1 MFVPALNHHQFACCR
16 FVFMQSPRNADQ
28 IARLLCFMFPA
39 LHRRFFFLLACFLCQ
54 TAAADCV
61 DSIRWSVDPVQCNGL
76 RNGILRIDS
85 VFGGEPPYYFSLDGQ
100 SFSTR
105 PTFDRLA
112 AGAYLLR
119 VKDNTGCSKEWVV
132 VVTEPE
138 LLQVKLR
145 TTDTLVVSGALFSL
159 LAEVVPQNAPLQS
172 ITWRP
177 PDLFTFP
184 NHLVQTLSIHQ
195 NTTFAIEIQ
204 NDAGCIARDQVTVN
218 VEETNLYF
226 PNIIKPSSNQDAYF
240 TLFAGEGVLRI
251 VMLQIF
257 SRAGDLVFERT
268 TFSPNDPLKGWNG
281 RANGQAVQTGV
292 YPWRAV
298 IEYLDG
304 QVKHFWGTVT
314 VVN

>member
-1 MFVPALNHHQFACCR
+1 
-16 FVFMQSPRNADQ
+16 
-28 IARLLCFMFPA
+28 MFPA
-39 LHRRFFFLLACFLCQ
+39 SHISLLCLLTCFICQ
-54 TAAADCV
+54 RAAADCV
-61 DSIRWSVDPVQCNGL
+61 DSIKWSVDPVQCNGL
-76 RNGILRIDS
+76 RNGILHIDS

-105 PTFDRLA
+105 PSFDRLA
-112 AGAYLLR
+112 AGAYNLR
-119 VKDNTGCSKEWVV
+119 VKDNTGCTKEWAVL
-132 VVTEPE
+132 VTEPE

-159 LAEVVPQNAPLQS
+159 VAEVVPNVPLQS

-177 PDLFTFP
+177 PDLFPFP
-184 NHLVQTLSIHQ
+184 DNLVQTLSIQQ

-204 NDAGCIARDQVTVN
+204 NEAGCIARDQVMVN

-251 VMLQIF
+251 GLLQIF

-268 TFSPNDPLKGWNG
+268 AFSPNDPLKGWNG
-281 RANGQAVQTGV
+281 RANGKTVQTGV

-304 QVKHFWGTVT
+304 QVKHLWGTVT

>member
-1 MFVPALNHHQFACCR
+1 
-16 FVFMQSPRNADQ
+16 
-28 IARLLCFMFPA
+28 MFPA
-39 LHRRFFFLLACFLCQ
+39 LHHHFSCLFLCFICQ
-54 TAAADCV
+54 IAAADCV

-76 RNGILRIDS
+76 RNGIIHVDS
-85 VFGGEPPYYFSLDGQ
+85 IFGGEPPYYFSLDGQ

-112 AGAYLLR
+112 AGEYILR
-119 VKDNTGCSKEWVV
+119 VKDNSGCAKEWTV

-145 TTDTLVVSGALFSL
+145 TSDSLVVPGEVFL
-159 LAEVVPQNAPLQS
+159 LYAEVEPQTVHLQN

-177 PDLFTFP
+177 PELFTYFD
-184 NHLVQTLSIHQ
+184 TLLQRVAITQ

-204 NDAGCIARDQVTVN
+204 TDDGCIARDQVTVN
-218 VEETNLYF
+218 VENANLYF
-226 PNIIKPSSNQDAYF
+226 PNVIKPGSNQDAYF
-240 TLFAGEGVLRI
+240 TLFADEGVARI
-251 VMLQIF
+251 VTLQIY
-257 SRAGDLVFERT
+257 SRAGGMIFERT
-268 TFSPNDPLKGWNG
+268 GFSPNDPLKGWNG
-281 RANGQAVQTGV
+281 RTNGKAVQTGV

-304 QVKHFWGTVT
+304 NVKHFWGTVT